1 MKLHIIEESPAQAAP
16 TEQSAQIVAT
26 ETGRRNFEQGA
37 TSPTVITVVGVG
49 GGGSNAVN
57 RMIDAGLPDVN
68 FIAMNTDQQALAG
81 SYADIRVALGQK
93 LTGGLGAGGNPE
105 IGESAAIEDTER
117 IRELLAGSDMVFI
130 TAGMGGGTGTGA
142 APIIAGIA
150 RELGVLTVAVVT
162 RPFSFEGIRKQKLAQ
177 GGIDKLREQVDTL
190 ITIPNQHLLTI
201 VEKNTP
207 IREAFLVADDVLRQ
221 GVQGIS
227 DLITQAGD
235 INIDFA
241 DVRTIMKGKG
251 DAIMGIGIGT
261 GANRAVDAATN
272 AINNPLLED
281 ANIEGAK
288 GLLVNVSGGS
298 NFALNEYQEV
308 MDIITA
314 NADDDALIIAGTG
327 VDERLGEEL
336 RVTVIAT
343 GFYQSSAS
351 RIGKVRSEAAPTL
364 APADTESGDDEAG
377 EVREDRGQGGYISL
391 SDWNRMTGRGA
402 EQNAEGEKDD
412 FIGSRGIYRDDELDI
427 PAYIRHQQQ
436 KNRQ

>member
-1 MKLHIIEESPAQAAP
+1 MKLHIIEDQPAV
-16 TEQSAQIVAT
+16 SDGDIL
-26 ETGRRNFEQGA
+26 EQGQVRTDSRQDHQTLSA
-37 TSPTVITVVGVG
+37 SSPTVITVVGVG

-68 FIAMNTDQQALAG
+68 FIAMNTDQQALSG
-81 SYADIRVALGQK
+81 SYAEIKIALGQK
-93 LTGGLGAGGNPE
+93 LTGGLGAGGNPDV
-105 IGESAAIEDTER
+105 GESAAIEDTDH
-117 IRELLAGSDMVFI
+117 IRELLSGSDMVFI

-142 APIIAGIA
+142 APVIAGIA
-150 RELGVLTVAVVT
+150 RELGILTVAVVT
-162 RPFSFEGIRKQKLAQ
+162 RPFSFEGIRKQKIAQ

-207 IREAFLVADDVLRQ
+207 IRQAFLVADDVLRQ

-308 MDIITA
+308 M
-314 NADDDALIIAGTG
+314 G
-327 VDERLGEEL
+327 
-336 RVTVIAT
+336 
-343 GFYQSSAS
+343 
-351 RIGKVRSEAAPTL
+351 
-364 APADTESGDDEAG
+364 
-377 EVREDRGQGGYISL
+377 
-391 SDWNRMTGRGA
+391 
-402 EQNAEGEKDD
+402 
-412 FIGSRGIYRDDELDI
+412 
-427 PAYIRHQQQ
+427 HHH
-436 KNRQ
+436 RQRR

>member
-1 MKLHIIEESPAQAAP
+1 MKLHIVEDGQGDSTGQNPQGWSEPGLSLRSDQFGKGSAA
-16 TEQSAQIVAT
+16 
-26 ETGRRNFEQGA
+26 G
-37 TSPTVITVVGVG
+37 PTVITVLGIG

-57 RMIDAGLPDVN
+57 RMIDSGLLDVN
-68 FIAMNTDQQALAG
+68 FIAMNTDQQALEG
-81 SYADIRVALGQK
+81 SNAQVKVPLGQK
-93 LTGGLGAGGNPE
+93 LTGGLGAGGNPDV
-105 IGESAAIEDTER
+105 GESAAKEDSEY
-117 IRELLAGSDMVFI
+117 IRTLLEGSDMVFI

-142 APIIAGIA
+142 APVIASIA
-150 RELGVLTVAVVT
+150 REMGILTVAVVT
-162 RPFSFEGIRKQKLAQ
+162 KPFSFEGLRKQKIAQ
-177 GGIDKLREQVDTL
+177 GGIDRLREQVDTL
-190 ITIPNQHLLTI
+190 ITIPNQHLLSI

-207 IREAFLVADDVLRQ
+207 IRQAFLVADDVLRQ

-241 DVRTIMKGKG
+241 DVRTIMQGKG

-298 NFALNEYQEV
+298 NFSLDEYQEV

-314 NADDDALIIAGTG
+314 NAHDDALIIPGTG
-327 VDERLGEEL
+327 VDETLGEEL

-343 GFYQSSAS
+343 GFYQGAAN
-351 RIGKVRSEAAPTL
+351 RAVRRES
-364 APADTESGDDEAG
+364 APAVSGQESKPASPEEQKDSD
-377 EVREDRGQGGYISL
+377 YISL
-391 SDWNRMTGRGA
+391 SDWNRMTGGKG
-402 EQNAEGEKDD
+402 EEGGEHPPSG
-412 FIGSRGIYRDDELDI
+412 IGSGRGIYRDDELDI
-427 PAYIRHQQQ
+427 PAYIRHQR
-436 KNRQ
+436 KNDG

>member
-1 MKLHIIEESPAQAAP
+1 MKLHVIEEDTGARTPD
-16 TEQSAQIVAT
+16 TGQSSDKKSDPRGFAH
-26 ETGRRNFEQGA
+26 NA

-68 FIAMNTDQQALAG
+68 FIAMNTDQQALQG
-81 SYADIRVALGQK
+81 SYAGKKIPLGQK

-105 IGESAAIEDTER
+105 IGENAAVEDTEH
-117 IRELLAGSDMVFI
+117 IRELLSGSDMVFI

-142 APIIAGIA
+142 APVIAGIA
-150 RELGVLTVAVVT
+150 RDLGILTVAVVT
-162 RPFSFEGIRKQKLAQ
+162 KPFSFEGIRKQKIAQ
-177 GGIDKLREQVDTL
+177 GGIDRLREQVDTL
-190 ITIPNQHLLTI
+190 ITIPNQHLLSI

-207 IREAFLVADDVLRQ
+207 IRQAFLVADDVLRQ

-314 NADDDALIIAGTG
+314 NADDDALVIAGTG

-343 GFYQSSAS
+343 GFYQRSSSMPSIKRSDVSAS
-351 RIGKVRSEAAPTL
+351 QTPAEGDTPAAAEEKT
-364 APADTESGDDEAG
+364 D
-377 EVREDRGQGGYISL
+377 GGYISL

-402 EQNAEGEKDD
+402 DKAEREGSD
-412 FIGSRGIYRDDELDI
+412 FIGGRGIYRDDELDI
-427 PAYIRHQQQ
+427 PAYIRHQRQ
-436 KNRQ
+436 KDRD

>member
-1 MKLHIIEESPAQAAP
+1 MKLHIIEDQPAG
-16 TEQSAQIVAT
+16 SDGDIL
-26 ETGRRNFEQGA
+26 EQGQVRTDSRQDHQTLSA
-37 TSPTVITVVGVG
+37 SSPTVITVVGVG

-68 FIAMNTDQQALAG
+68 FIAMNTDQQALSG
-81 SYADIRVALGQK
+81 SYAEIKIALGQK
-93 LTGGLGAGGNPE
+93 LTGGLGAGGNPDV
-105 IGESAAIEDTER
+105 GECAAIEDTDH
-117 IRELLAGSDMVFI
+117 IRELLSGSDMVFI

-142 APIIAGIA
+142 APVIAGIA
-150 RELGVLTVAVVT
+150 RELGILTVAVVT
-162 RPFSFEGIRKQKLAQ
+162 RPFSFEGIRKQKIAQ

-207 IREAFLVADDVLRQ
+207 IRQAFLVADDVLRQ

-343 GFYQSSAS
+343 GFYK
-351 RIGKVRSEAAPTL
+351 IAAPRISQGRSQA
-364 APADTESGDDEAG
+364 APSLSPVEPEG
-377 EVREDRGQGGYISL
+377 EVKEDKADGGYISL
-391 SDWNRMTGRGA
+391 SDWNRMTGRTADQGA
-402 EQNAEGEKDD
+402 KDGESGD

-427 PAYIRHQQQ
+427 PAYIRHQQ
-436 KNRQ
+436 KNRD